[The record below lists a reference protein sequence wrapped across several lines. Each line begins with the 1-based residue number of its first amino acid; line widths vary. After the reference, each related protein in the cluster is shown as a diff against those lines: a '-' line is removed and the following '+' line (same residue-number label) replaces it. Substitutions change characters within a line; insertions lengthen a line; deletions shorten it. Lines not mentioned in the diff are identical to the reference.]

1 MNLADVQD
9 EIATALNR
17 IEGLRAYPWG
27 LQRITPPTALVGW
40 PANLELDATMARGAD
55 SVVLPLFILVGHI
68 DARVSRINLA
78 RYLDGDGPYS
88 IKAAVDSFEF
98 TSCDS
103 AVCKRARI
111 EMVSVADV
119 EYLGA
124 VYEIEIFGKGARW
137 PSTQT

>member
-27 LQRITPPTALVGW
+27 LQRITPPTALIGW
-40 PANLELDATMARGAD
+40 PANLEFDATMGRGAD
-55 SVVLPLFILVGHI
+55 TVVLPLFVLVGHI
-68 DARVSRINLA
+68 DARASRLNLA
-78 RYLDGDGPYS
+78 GYIQGDGPQS
-88 IKAAVDSFEF
+88 IKAAVESFEF
-98 TSCDS
+98 TACDS
-103 AVCKRARI
+103 ANCKRVRV

-119 EYLGA
+119 EYLSA
-124 VYEIEIFGKGARW
+124 VFEVEIFGKGARW